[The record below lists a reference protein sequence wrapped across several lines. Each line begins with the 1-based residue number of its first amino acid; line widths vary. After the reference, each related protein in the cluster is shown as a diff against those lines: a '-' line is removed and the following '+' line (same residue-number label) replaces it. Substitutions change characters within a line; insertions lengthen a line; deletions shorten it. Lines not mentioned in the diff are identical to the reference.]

1 MYTIAPSSALTGTVR
16 SAYDYAQIGCGRC
29 QDLGIAMTDYDEIVM
44 QIAECTRC
52 ALSERRTRTVPGDGS
67 PSAEI
72 MFIGE
77 APGYNEDRQGL
88 PFVGAAGNV
97 LTDLLAGI
105 GLRRSDVYITN
116 MVKCRPNNNR
126 DPLSGEIEAC
136 STYLDAQIELIDP
149 KVIVTLGRFSFGKFF
164 PGRSISRERGKPR
177 SWRGRMIYPMY
188 HPAATL
194 HNPRLRPA
202 LENDFRNLL
211 PLVEEVI
218 ATPSD
223 DAVGE
228 DEKPPEQQLSMF

>member
-1 MYTIAPSSALTGTVR
+1 
-16 SAYDYAQIGCGRC
+16 
-29 QDLGIAMTDYDEIVM
+29 
-44 QIAECTRC
+44 
-52 ALSERRTRTVPGDGS
+52 
-67 PSAEI
+67 
-72 MFIGE
+72 
-77 APGYNEDRQGL
+77 
-88 PFVGAAGNV
+88 
-97 LTDLLAGI
+97 
-105 GLRRSDVYITN
+105 

-149 KVIVTLGRFSFGKFF
+149 KVIVTLGRYSFGKFF

-218 ATPSD
+218 AMPPE
-223 DAVGE
+223 DAVDE
-228 DEKPPEQQLSMF
+228 DEGQQAQQMSLF

>member
-1 MYTIAPSSALTGTVR
+1 
-16 SAYDYAQIGCGRC
+16 
-29 QDLGIAMTDYDEIVM
+29 
-44 QIAECTRC
+44 
-52 ALSERRTRTVPGDGS
+52 VPGDGS
-67 PSAEI
+67 QTADI

-77 APGYNEDRQGL
+77 APGYNEDQQGL

-97 LTDLLAGI
+97 LTSLLAGI
-105 GLRRSDVYITN
+105 GLQRSDVYITN

-126 DPLSGEIEAC
+126 DPLSGELEAC

-177 SWRGRMIYPMY
+177 SWGGRMIYPMY

-194 HNPRLRPA
+194 HNPSLRPA

-218 ATPSD
+218 ALPPD
-223 DAVGE
+223 DAVDE
-228 DEKPPEQQLSMF
+228 DEGKQEQQLSMF

>member
-1 MYTIAPSSALTGTVR
+1 MN
-16 SAYDYAQIGCGRC
+16 
-29 QDLGIAMTDYDEIVM
+29 DYDDIVR
-44 QIAECTRC
+44 QIAGCTRC

-67 PSAEI
+67 PSADI

-77 APGYNEDRQGL
+77 APGYNEDQQGL

-105 GLRRSDVYITN
+105 GLSRSDVYITN
-116 MVKCRPNNNR
+116 MVKCRPDNNR
-126 DPLSGEIEAC
+126 DPLAAELDAC
-136 STYLDAQIELIDP
+136 SAYLDAQIELIDP

-194 HNPRLRPA
+194 HNSRLRPA
-202 LENDFRNLL
+202 LQNDFRNLL

-218 ATPSD
+218 AMPSD
-223 DAVGE
+223 MQQDDAAP
-228 DEKPPEQQLSMF
+228 DESQTPAQQLSMF

>member
-1 MYTIAPSSALTGTVR
+1 MFTITPSSALTQPVR
-16 SAYDYAQIGCGRC
+16 SAYDYAEICGGCC
-29 QDLGIAMTDYDEIVM
+29 QRLCFAMTDYDDIVQ
-44 QIAECTRC
+44 QIAVCTLC
-52 ALSERRTRTVPGDGS
+52 ALSEGRTRTVPGDGS
-67 PSAEI
+67 ATADI

-77 APGYNEDRQGL
+77 APGHNEDQQGL

-97 LTDLLAGI
+97 LTNLLSGI

-149 KVIVTLGRFSFGKFF
+149 KVIVTLGRYSFGKFF
-164 PGRSISRERGKPR
+164 PGSSISRERGKPR
-177 SWRGRMIYPMY
+177 LWRGRMIYPMY

-211 PLVEEVI
+211 PLVQEVM
-218 ATPSD
+218 AMPPD
-223 DAVGE
+223 DAA
-228 DEKPPEQQLSMF
+228 KRR

>member
-1 MYTIAPSSALTGTVR
+1 MFTITPSSALTRPVC
-16 SAYDYAQIGCGRC
+16 SAYDYAEICGGRC
-29 QDLGIAMTDYDEIVM
+29 QKLELAMTEYEEIV
-44 QIAECTRC
+44 QRIAVCTLC

-67 PSAEI
+67 ATADI

-77 APGYNEDRQGL
+77 APGYNEDQQGL

-97 LTDLLAGI
+97 LTNLLAGI

-149 KVIVTLGRFSFGKFF
+149 KVIVTLGRYSFGKFF
-164 PGRSISRERGKPR
+164 PGSSISRERGKPR
-177 SWRGRMIYPMY
+177 LWRGRMIYPMY

-211 PLVEEVI
+211 PLVQEVM
-218 ATPSD
+218 AMPPD
-223 DAVGE
+223 DAGSE
-228 DEKPPEQQLSMF
+228 DDGPSEQQLSMF

>member
-1 MYTIAPSSALTGTVR
+1 MFTITPSSALTQPVH
-16 SAYDYAQIGCGRC
+16 SAYDYAEICGGRC
-29 QDLGIAMTDYDEIVM
+29 QKLELAMTEYEEIV
-44 QIAECTRC
+44 QRIAVCTLC

-67 PSAEI
+67 ATAEI

-77 APGYNEDRQGL
+77 APGHNEDQQGL

-97 LTDLLAGI
+97 LTNLLAGI

-136 STYLDAQIELIDP
+136 STYLDAQIDLIDP
-149 KVIVTLGRFSFGKFF
+149 KVIVTLGRYSFGKFF

-177 SWRGRMIYPMY
+177 LWRGRMIYPMY

-211 PLVEEVI
+211 PLVQEVL
-218 ATPSD
+218 AMPPDDTASEDDGPS
-223 DAVGE
+223 
-228 DEKPPEQQLSMF
+228 EQQLSMF

>member
-1 MYTIAPSSALTGTVR
+1 MFTITPSSALTRPVC
-16 SAYDYAQIGCGRC
+16 SAYDYAEICGGRC
-29 QDLGIAMTDYDEIVM
+29 QKLELAMTEYEEIV
-44 QIAECTRC
+44 QRIAVCTLC

-67 PSAEI
+67 ATADI

-77 APGYNEDRQGL
+77 APGYNEDQQGL

-97 LTDLLAGI
+97 LTNLLAGI

-116 MVKCRPNNNR
+116 MVKCRPDNNR

-149 KVIVTLGRFSFGKFF
+149 KVIVTLGRYSFDKFF
-164 PGRSISRERGKPR
+164 PGSSISRERGKPR
-177 SWRGRMIYPMY
+177 LWRGRMIYPMY

-211 PLVEEVI
+211 PLVQEVM
-218 ATPSD
+218 AMPPD
-223 DAVGE
+223 DAGSE
-228 DEKPPEQQLSMF
+228 DDGPSEQQLSMF